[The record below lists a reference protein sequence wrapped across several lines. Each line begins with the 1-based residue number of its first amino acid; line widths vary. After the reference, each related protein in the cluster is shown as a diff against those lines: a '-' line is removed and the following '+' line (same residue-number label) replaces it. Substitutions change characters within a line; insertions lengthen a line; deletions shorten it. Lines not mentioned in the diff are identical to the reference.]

1 MAEYEQVHTSCPS
14 CGSSDARSTYVD
26 GSSHCFSCDENIQ
39 PNNKKRMEIPV
50 TTNTETKPK
59 NTRPFVTNGAPTAI
73 VRRNLTQET
82 CKKWGYHSAMVNEE
96 QAQVANYRSRD
107 GKLVGQKI
115 RYADKRFEVRGEL
128 IGLYGQ
134 HLWRDGGR
142 RVVVTEGEVDALSVS
157 QAFGNKW
164 ATVSVPHGAGAAKKN
179 VAQALDWLERYEEVV
194 FMFDMD
200 ESGRKG
206 ATECAALL
214 TPGKAKIAEL
224 PLKDPNDMLVANRSK
239 ELCQAVFEARD
250 YRPDGIIGATELW
263 EKITEDNNAESQP
276 YPYKTLNDMTHGLR
290 RGELVT
296 VCAGSGIGKSL
307 FCREAA
313 YSLLQAGETVGYIA
327 LEESV
332 RRTALGIIGLHEN
345 RPLHLEKD
353 VHHEA
358 LRPAFEET
366 VGNGRFFTY
375 DHFGSCDS
383 DNLLNRIRYLC
394 KGLDCKW
401 IFLDHLSIVVSGFD
415 GDDERRLIDNT
426 MTRLRSLVEETQCG
440 MVLVSHL
447 KRPQG
452 NGHEEGAITSLA
464 HLRGSHAIPQL
475 SDMVIGL
482 ERNQQSES
490 EANQTR
496 IRVLKNRF
504 SGETGLATTLLFD
517 QTTGRLNETTTQMF
531 TPVNDN
537 DQAVGENTP
546 F

>member
-1 MAEYEQVHTSCPS
+1 MAEYTQVHTACPS
-14 CGSSDARSTYVD
+14 CGSSDARAEYVS
-26 GSSHCFSCDENIQ
+26 GQTHCFSCGKHTFPDDNH
-39 PNNKKRMEIPV
+39 K
-50 TTNTETKPK
+50 TKPMEPQSDK
-59 NTRPFVTNGAPTAI
+59 PPPTFITNGRYTTLA
-73 VRRNLTQET
+73 RRNLTEET
-82 CKKWGYHSAMVNEE
+82 CKKWGY
-96 QAQVANYRSRD
+96 QAARVDDQQVQVANYRTRD
-107 GKLVGQKI
+107 GKLCGQKI
-115 RYADKRFEVRGEL
+115 RYADKSFKVRGEL
-128 IGLYGQ
+128 LGLYGQ

-142 RVVVTEGEVDALSVS
+142 RVVITEGEIDALSVS
-157 QAFGNKW
+157 QAFNNKW
-164 ATVSVPHGAGAAKKN
+164 AVVSVPHGAGAAN
-179 VAQALDWLERYEEVV
+179 HVAQALDWLERYDEVV

-200 ESGRKG
+200 DSGRKG

-224 PLKDPNDMLVANRSK
+224 PLKDPNDMLVANRAK
-239 ELCQAVFEARD
+239 EICEAVFEARD
-250 YRPDGIIGATELW
+250 YRPDGIVGANELW
-263 EKITEDNNAESQP
+263 DKITEVNNVESQP
-276 YPYKTLNDMTHGLR
+276 YPYESLNDMTHGLR

-296 VCAGSGIGKSL
+296 ICAGSGIGKSL

-332 RRTALGIIGLHEN
+332 RRTALGIMGLHEN
-345 RPLHLEKD
+345 KPLHLEKE

-358 LRPAFEET
+358 LRPSFEET
-366 VGNGRFFTY
+366 VGNGNFFTY

-383 DNLLNRIRYLC
+383 DNLLNRIRYMC
-394 KGLDCKW
+394 KGLGCKW
-401 IFLDHLSIVVSGFD
+401 LFLDHLSIVVSGFD
-415 GDDERRLIDNT
+415 GDDERRMIDNT

-447 KRPQG
+447 KRPHG
-452 NGHEEGAITSLA
+452 NGHEEGAATSLA

-504 SGETGLATTLLFD
+504 SGETGLATTLFFD
-517 QTTGRLNETTTQMF
+517 QKTGRLNENDTQMF
-531 TPVNDN
+531 ATDNDN
-537 DQAVGENTP
+537 DQALGENCP

>member
-1 MAEYEQVHTSCPS
+1 
-14 CGSSDARSTYVD
+14 
-26 GSSHCFSCDENIQ
+26 
-39 PNNKKRMEIPV
+39 MEIPI
-50 TTNTETKPK
+50 TNETNKPK
-59 NTRPFVTNGAPTAI
+59 NTRPFVNNGAPTAI
-73 VRRNLTQET
+73 ARRNLTQET
-82 CKKWGYHSAMVNEE
+82 CKKWGYHSAMVDNE

-142 RVVVTEGEVDALSVS
+142 RVIVTEGEVDALSVS

-164 ATVSVPHGAGAAKKN
+164 AVVSVPHGAGSAKN
-179 VAQALDWLERYEEVV
+179 HVAQALDWLERYDEVV

-200 ESGRKG
+200 DSGRKG

-214 TPGKAKIAEL
+214 TPGRAKIAEL
-224 PLKDPNDMLVANRSK
+224 PLKDPNDMLVANRAK
-239 ELCQAVFEARD
+239 EICQATFEARD
-250 YRPDGIIGATELW
+250 YRPDGIIGANELW
-263 EKITEDNNAESQP
+263 DKITEVNNVESQP
-276 YPYKTLNDMTHGLR
+276 YPYQTLNDMTHGLR

-345 RPLHLEKD
+345 KPLHLEKD

-366 VGNGRFFTY
+366 VGNGRFYTY

-452 NGHEEGAITSLA
+452 AGHEEGAVTSLA

-490 EANQTR
+490 DANQTR

-504 SGETGLATTLLFD
+504 SGETGLATTLFFD
-517 QTTGRLNETTTQMF
+517 QKTGRLNETDTQMF
-531 TPVNDN
+531 ATDNDN
-537 DQAVGENTP
+537 NQTMDANAP

>member
-1 MAEYEQVHTSCPS
+1 MAEYTQIHTSCPS
-14 CGSSDARSTYVD
+14 CGSSDGRSIYVN
-26 GSSHCFSCDENIQ
+26 GQTHCFVCEKHTFPDKNE
-39 PNNKKRMEIPV
+39 KTTMEIP
-50 TTNTETKPK
+50 TTATDNKRKPQA
-59 NTRPFVTNGAPTAI
+59 TFVQNGKYSDLA
-73 VRRNLTQET
+73 RRNLSEKT
-82 CKKWGYHSAMVNEE
+82 CRKWGYQIAELEGE
-96 QAQVANYRSRD
+96 QVQVANYRSRD

-115 RYADKRFEVRGEL
+115 RYANKNFKVKGEL

-134 HLWRDGGR
+134 HLWGDGGR
-142 RVVVTEGEVDALSVS
+142 RVIVTEGEIDALSVS
-157 QAFGNKW
+157 QAFELKW
-164 ATVSVPHGAGAAKKN
+164 AVVSIPHGAQSGKN
-179 VAQALDWLERYEEVV
+179 HVAQSLDWLERFDEVV

-200 ESGRKG
+200 DTGRKG

-214 TPGKAKIAEL
+214 TPGRAKIAEL

-239 ELCQAVFEARD
+239 EICQAVWEARD
-250 YRPDGIIGATELW
+250 YRPDGIVGAEELW
-263 EKITEDNNAESQP
+263 DKITEQNNVESQP
-276 YPYKTLNDMTHGLR
+276 YPYDTLNDMTHGLR

-394 KGLDCKW
+394 KGLNCKW
-401 IFLDHLSIVVSGFD
+401 IFLDHLSIVVSGFE

-452 NGHEEGAITSLA
+452 AGHEEGAITSLA

-490 EANQTR
+490 DANQTR

-504 SGETGLATTLLFD
+504 SGETGLATTLFFD
-517 QTTGRLNETTTQMF
+517 QKTGRLNDYDNSFLKTSDDTTADTA
-531 TPVNDN
+531 TS
-537 DQAVGENTP
+537 P